1 MTSTGSSGDDT
12 ARAFDATLQRG
23 AEWASAVASTDP
35 ALAADIAFLDGL
47 LDTTLRGIEGEG
59 SFGRVQEVRAATQRL
74 RSQPSVVAAHELLA
88 ELDRLELREL
98 RTLTRAFTHYFD
110 LINLA
115 ETRARIRALRRRAE
129 QRGAVAPETPEAA
142 LRQLRERGF
151 AAAEVAGTLARALIL
166 PVFTAH
172 PSEARRRTVLEKLD
186 SIQRELDRMEY
197 VRLVPRER
205 EECIRTIA
213 AEIETFWLTDIVRE
227 ERPSVLDEV
236 RHGLGMVAETLFDVV
251 PRVYR
256 GLESA
261 LAETYPDHTFR
272 LPAFLRFGSWIG
284 GDRDGNPHVTPE
296 VTRQAVRLHRET
308 ILRHYL
314 EQIDALGR
322 RLSHSQHFVRPSAEL
337 LDSLALDERELPELA
352 EIARSEPY
360 REKCRAIA
368 ARLRR
373 TLDGLREPSPDWHD
387 LDTPRTPGAY
397 RSPDALHADLG
408 LIEADLRRAGIVQT
422 AQDLVRDLLRQVQ
435 VFGLHFLTL
444 DLRQHAAR
452 HEAALDE
459 ILRWAG
465 VCERY
470 LELDAEARF
479 TLLAQEL
486 PRTRPLIPIHLPFS
500 AQTKDVVQT
509 LRAVAATLEQQCAD
523 AIDTYIVSG
532 TTAPA
537 HLLEVLVL
545 AREARLFSPADGVS
559 RLNLVPLFESHAPL
573 RDAVAI
579 VERLL
584 AEPVYRA
591 HLELRGNLQ
600 EVMLGY
606 SDSSKETGP
615 LCSSWDIYKA
625 NRDLGKLARKAG
637 VTLQIFHGR
646 GGAVGRGGGPAN
658 QAILAQPRGV
668 MHGRIRITEQG
679 EVIADRYSCAAVAW
693 RHLEQVIHAVLS
705 TSFPED
711 ERIDPAWEWALER
724 MGESARQHYRDLVYD
739 TPGFLEYF
747 AQATPFAEI
756 SALRIASRP
765 TFRSAA
771 QTVDQLRAIPWVFSW
786 MQSRH
791 TLPGWYGLGS
801 AARDFLG
808 NDGGEIELLREM
820 YRAWP
825 FWRTFI
831 DNTQMILAKADL
843 TIARLYADLVEDRA
857 LGDAIFA
864 RIEAEYRAS
873 VEIVCQITAQRQL
886 LDSAPVLQ
894 SSIARR
900 NPYVDPLSFFQ
911 IVFLKRLR
919 AGAEPRAELLTAC
932 LESINGVASG
942 LKNTG

>member
-1 MTSTGSSGDDT
+1 MSSSGGADEV
-12 ARAFDATLQRG
+12 ARAFDATLHRG
-23 AEWASAVASTDP
+23 ADGARAQAGTDP
-35 ALAADIAFLDGL
+35 ALAGDIAFLDGL
-47 LDTTLRGIEGEG
+47 LETALRDLEGEG
-59 SFGRVQEVRAATQRL
+59 SFRRVQDVRAATQRL
-74 RSQPSVVAAHELLA
+74 RSQPSVAAAHELLA
-88 ELDRLELREL
+88 QLDRLDAREL

-129 QRGAVAPETPEAA
+129 QPAATQPETPEAA
-142 LRQLRERGF
+142 LQQLRERGF
-151 AAAEVAGTLARALIL
+151 SAAEVAGTLARALIL

-213 AEIETFWLTDIVRE
+213 AEIETFWLTDIVRD

-236 RHGLGMVAETLFDVV
+236 RHGLGMVAGTLFEVV

-256 GLESA
+256 ALEAA
-261 LAETYPDHTFR
+261 LAEIYPEQR
-272 LPAFLRFGSWIG
+272 VAVPPFLRFGSWIG
-284 GDRDGNPHVTPE
+284 GDRDGNPHVSPE
-296 VTRQAVRLHRET
+296 VTRQAVRLHQET

-314 EQIDALGR
+314 AQLDALGR
-322 RLSHSQHFVRPSAEL
+322 RLSHSQHFVQPSTEL
-337 LDSLALDERELPELA
+337 MASLERDERELPELA
-352 EIARSEPY
+352 RVSRTEPY

-373 TLDGLREPSPDWHD
+373 TLDELRGPPPDWHR
-387 LDTPRTPGAY
+387 LERPREAGSYA
-397 RSPDALHADLG
+397 SAQALHADLG
-408 LIEADLRRAGIVQT
+408 LIEADLRQAGIVQT
-422 AQDLVRDLLRQVQ
+422 AQELVRDVMRKVQ

-444 DLRQHAAR
+444 DVRQHAAR

-459 ILRWAG
+459 IFRWAG
-465 VCERY
+465 VCEHY
-470 LELDAEARF
+470 LELGAEEREA
-479 TLLAQEL
+479 LLVQEL
-486 PRTRPLIPIHLPFS
+486 GHHRPLIPIHLPFS
-500 AQTKDVVQT
+500 PATQDVVQT
-509 LRAVAATLEQQCAD
+509 LRAVAAVLEQQCPD

-532 TTAPA
+532 TTLPA
-537 HLLEVLVL
+537 HLLELLVL
-545 AREARLFSPADGVS
+545 AREARLFRPDEGVS

-573 RDAVAI
+573 RDAVQI

-584 AEPVYRA
+584 AEPAYRA

-615 LCSSWDIYKA
+615 LRSAWDIFKA
-625 NRDLGKLARKAG
+625 NRDLGQLSRRTG
-637 VTLQIFHGR
+637 VTIQIFHGR

-679 EVIADRYSCAAVAW
+679 EVIADRYSCPAVAS
-693 RHLEQVIHAVLS
+693 RHLEQVIHAVLT
-705 TSFPED
+705 TSFPEE
-711 ERIDPAWEWALER
+711 ERIDPAWEEALER
-724 MGESARQHYRDLVYD
+724 MAERACAHYRNLVYD
-739 TPGFLEYF
+739 TPGFLDYF

-765 TFRSAA
+765 AFRSAV

-791 TLPGWYGLGS
+791 TLPGWLGLGS
-801 AARDFLG
+801 AARDFL
-808 NDGGEIELLREM
+808 NDGGSLELLREM

-843 TIARLYADLVEDRA
+843 TIARLYADLVDERA
-857 LGDAIFA
+857 LADAIFA
-864 RIEAEYRAS
+864 RIESEYGAS
-873 VEIVCQITAQRQL
+873 VEIVCRITGQRHL
-886 LDSAPVLQ
+886 LDSSPVLQ

-900 NPYVDPLSFFQ
+900 NPYVDPLSYFQ
-911 IVFLKRLR
+911 LVFLKRLR
-919 AGAEPRAELLTAC
+919 EGREPRAELLTGC